1 MALCW
6 SRTCCEADRLMK
18 SGLTTPRTMID
29 LEMRVRVSAPFG
41 WCTRPVIM
49 NVDCR
54 GWNVKED
61 VNEGLRLGLF

>member
-1 MALCW
+1 
-6 SRTCCEADRLMK
+6 MK